1 MCEHTE
7 IIELSQRPHLSKVA
21 WKCLVHQKV
30 NLKNFDDFKQKLL
43 SRKDWDKPGFL
54 KSNATQVSLL
64 ASRGSLP
71 LCIFGKNQD
80 LLSGRC
86 LLGFFLNPS
95 MVSISVPAGFFC

>member
-54 KSNATQVSLL
+54 KSNA
-64 ASRGSLP
+64 
-71 LCIFGKNQD
+71 LCMYVNLEHTGK
-80 LLSGRC
+80 
-86 LLGFFLNPS
+86 
-95 MVSISVPAGFFC
+95 PACQ